1 MQAEGISERRACA
14 LIGQARSTQRYL
26 ARPRDD
32 ERIRSRL
39 RALSLRWPR
48 YGTPR
53 LTFLIRNELGAIN
66 HKRIERIY
74 GEERL
79 QLPRKRKGKRRGT
92 ATREPLPNPTKPNE
106 CWAMDFVNDSFAY
119 GGRFRT
125 LTLIDVFTRECL
137 ALVADTSISGERV
150 ARELTH
156 VAQERGLPEAIM
168 VDNGTEFT
176 SKAMLQWS
184 TDTEVR
190 LAFIEPGKPTQNGY
204 IESFNGKLRDEC
216 LNQHYFNN
224 LHDAREKLKQW
235 RTIYNQERPHSSL
248 RNHTPQAYKLAY
260 EQQHQVQ
267 LNNRK
272 LSLTLAP
279 K

>member
-1 MQAEGISERRACA
+1 
-14 LIGQARSTQRYL
+14 
-26 ARPRDD
+26 
-32 ERIRSRL
+32 
-39 RALSLRWPR
+39 
-48 YGTPR
+48 
-53 LTFLIRNELGAIN
+53 
-66 HKRIERIY
+66 
-74 GEERL
+74 
-79 QLPRKRKGKRRGT
+79 
-92 ATREPLPNPTKPNE
+92 
-106 CWAMDFVNDSFAY
+106 
-119 GGRFRT
+119 
-125 LTLIDVFTRECL
+125 
-137 ALVADTSISGERV
+137 
-150 ARELTH
+150 
-156 VAQERGLPEAIM
+156 M

-248 RNHTPQAYKLAY
+248 RNHTPQAFKLAY

>member
-1 MQAEGISERRACA
+1 MQEEGLSERRACTLA
-14 LIGQARSTQRYL
+14 GQPRTTQRYCV
-26 ARPRDD
+26 RPKNDGNLRR
-32 ERIRSRL
+32 RIRE
-39 RALSLRWPR
+39 LSVRWPR

-53 LTFLIRNELGAIN
+53 LTLLIRNELGVVN

-74 GEERL
+74 REEKL

-92 ATREPLPNPTKPNE
+92 STREPLVNPTRPNE
-106 CWAMDFVNDSFAY
+106 CWAMDFVSDSFET

-137 ALVADTSISGERV
+137 ALESDTSISGERV
-150 ARELTH
+150 ARVLTR
-156 VAQERGLPEAIM
+156 VADERGLPDAIM

-176 SKAMLQWS
+176 SKAMLNWS
-184 TDTEVR
+184 TNTEVR

-216 LNQHYFNN
+216 LNQHYFAG
-224 LHDAREKLKQW
+224 LYDAREKLNHW
-235 RTIYNQERPHSSL
+235 RDIYNQQRPHSSIQYM
-248 RNHTPQAYKLAY
+248 TPQAFRLAY
-260 EQQHQVQ
+260 EQQNQVQ
-267 LNNRK
+267 TSKEK

-279 K
+279 

>member
-1 MQAEGISERRACA
+1 MQTEGVSERRACTLA
-14 LIGQARSTQRYL
+14 GQPRTTQRYRV
-26 ARPRDD
+26 RPRKDGHVRR
-32 ERIRSRL
+32 RIRE
-39 RALSLRWPR
+39 LSVRWPR

-53 LTFLIRNELGAIN
+53 LTILIRRELGAVN

-74 GEERL
+74 REEKL

-92 ATREPLPNPTKPNE
+92 STREPLANPIRPNE
-106 CWAMDFVNDSFAY
+106 CWAMDFVSDSFET

-137 ALVADTSISGERV
+137 ALESDTSISGERV
-150 ARELTH
+150 ARVLSR
-156 VAQERGLPEAIM
+156 VAGERGLPDAIM

-176 SKAMLQWS
+176 SKAMLNWS
-184 TDTEVR
+184 QDTEVR

-216 LNQHYFNN
+216 LNQHYFAG
-224 LHDAREKLKQW
+224 LHDAREKLRRW
-235 RTIYNQERPHSSL
+235 RDIYNQQRPHSSIKYM
-248 RNHTPQAYKLAY
+248 TPQAFRLAY
-260 EQQHQVQ
+260 EHQNQVQ
-267 LNNRK
+267 QSKEK

-279 K
+279 